1 MKLDDFVL
9 EVAAVRYPANLDR
22 QMSFAIHLQLEL
34 EAFITR
40 FHFEHED
47 KKTVLGAYLLCHYT
61 LHAC

>member
-9 EVAAVRYPANLDR
+9 EVAQVRYPDNLDR

-34 EAFITR
+34 ETFITR

-47 KKTVLGAYLLCHYT
+47 KKTVLCAYLLCHYA

>member
-9 EVAAVRYPANLDR
+9 EVAATRYPVNLDR

-34 EAFITR
+34 ESFIQR

-47 KKTVLGAYLLCHYT
+47 KKATLGAYLLCHYA

>member
-9 EVAAVRYPANLDR
+9 EVAAVRYPVNLDR

-34 EAFITR
+34 ESFITR

-47 KKTVLGAYLLCHYT
+47 KKTVLGAYLLCHYA
-61 LHAC
+61 LHTC